1 MTARE
6 WAEPGP
12 AFDQLQRHGALDWT
26 AWERVA
32 DHLQRA
38 RGDAADAARRIHHL
52 CLPVLFFA
60 LARVRLATV
69 RPLVVGIQAPQGSG
83 KTTLTRHL
91 LSCLPL
97 VGLGGASVSI
107 DDFYLTRAEQLAVAA
122 AHSGNPY
129 LEHRGYPGT
138 HDIELGEETLTALHR
153 LGPGTARQIVAVP
166 AYDKSAHGGRGDRL
180 PSDQWRRVSGPLDL
194 VFVEGWM
201 LGFAPV
207 DTARLGDP
215 ALVEPNRALRAY
227 DRWTRLLDAMVV
239 LRAVDPEFVL
249 RWRVEA
255 EETMRQAGRPAL
267 DRAAAEDYVRRF
279 LPAYRIYGGPPAWMD
294 PAAVFTLTLDEAR
307 RPVRA

>member
-1 MTARE
+1 MPNNWQWRPPTPAIRTSSTA
-6 WAEPGP
+6 A
-12 AFDQLQRHGALDWT
+12 T
-26 AWERVA
+26 
-32 DHLQRA
+32 
-38 RGDAADAARRIHHL
+38 
-52 CLPVLFFA
+52 
-60 LARVRLATV
+60 RVR
-69 RPLVVGIQAPQGSG
+69 
-83 KTTLTRHL
+83 TT
-91 LSCLPL
+91 S
-97 VGLGGASVSI
+97 S
-107 DDFYLTRAEQLAVAA
+107 
-122 AHSGNPY
+122 
-129 LEHRGYPGT
+129 
-138 HDIELGEETLTALHR
+138 LGEETLTALHR
-153 LGPGTARQIVAVP
+153 LGPGTARQTVAVP

-215 ALVEPNRALRAY
+215 ALVEPNRALRAC

-255 EETMRQAGRPAL
+255 EETMRQAGRPGL